1 MWFSAF
7 LTKCHSRLSCPNSHF
22 PNKAGF
28 CVKMSN
34 TSPFVSS
41 PFVPS
46 PQQYWFSASQV
57 LKNVRLQGWWVAS
70 AQTNRL
76 DFAAFQFPLKNS
88 PVGTFLTKVSICSH
102 SVHSNIQKSFELFL
116 TCFRHF
122 AHFVISSP
130 KCPSSRKKTNFAQ
143 FSNKKMIHFYSTTIW
158 SLNKPHQNLT
168 AQHVWCLRYCKLTQI
183 SWWWIAVVEKLFK
196 MSHLLLQKGTFSS
209 LDSQSDTLLNH
220 LPLSYNAY
228 TVYQLRCKWNCN
240 QVLTIT
246 GKVTKLYQN
255 CAFSAH
261 FSHLSWLG
269 LVETVTSSNTLSNN
283 TPILL
288 AVLSSIG
295 LSHIHR
301 KRRVRQV
308 SWALLFIINTSLSLH
323 FIAKCVPKCSKMYL
337 PRHIFASAV
346 EI

>member
-57 LKNVRLQGWWVAS
+57 LKNVRLQGWWVAPT
-70 AQTNRL
+70 QTIWL

-261 FSHLSWLG
+261 FSPFQPSQLTRAGRDRHKFQHPFQQYPNS
-269 LVETVTSSNTLSNN
+269 
-283 TPILL
+283 PRRF
-288 AVLSSIG
+288 VLHWTFAHS
-295 LSHIHR
+295 
-301 KRRVRQV
+301 
-308 SWALLFIINTSLSLH
+308 
-323 FIAKCVPKCSKMYL
+323 PKA
-337 PRHIFASAV
+337 PR
-346 EI
+346 